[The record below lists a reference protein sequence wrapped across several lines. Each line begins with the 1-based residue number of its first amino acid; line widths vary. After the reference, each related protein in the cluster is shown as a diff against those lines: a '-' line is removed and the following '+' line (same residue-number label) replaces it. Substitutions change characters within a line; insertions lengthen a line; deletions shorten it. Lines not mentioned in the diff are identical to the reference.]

1 MFWGIELVHD
11 RASKTPFDPAHKLHA
26 RIKQQAMSQGLM
38 VYPMGGTVDGRY
50 GDHVLLAPPFI
61 IQEQEIDL
69 LVDRLDRAI
78 HDAIVSL

>member
-1 MFWGIELVHD
+1 
-11 RASKTPFDPAHKLHA
+11 
-26 RIKQQAMSQGLM
+26 MSQGLM